1 MNSYEQKRQEKKERL
16 LAAADKAREESDRL
30 YNTYQKMSDVIP
42 FGQPILV
49 GHHSERGD
57 RNYRSRVENTMR
69 KSIELEDKAERLERR
84 AKAIEENKAI
94 FSDDPQAIEK
104 LSDKIDRLEKQQAL
118 MVAANKLVKKNDRE
132 GLADLGFTDAQV
144 DKLFQP
150 DCFGYLGFAKY
161 MIVNNGAN
169 IRRLKQRL
177 TYLEKL
183 SELETTEKTINDVTI
198 IANTEAN
205 RVQIKFPGKP
215 SEEVRKEL
223 KANGFRWAPSEG
235 AWQRHYTNWALQLAK
250 NIVEKYY

>member
-1 MNSYEQKRQEKKERL
+1 MNSYEQKRQEKHDRL
-16 LAAADKAREESDRL
+16 LAAAEKARKESDSL

-57 RNYRSRVENTMR
+57 RNYRARIDNTMR
-69 KSIELEDKAERLERR
+69 KSIEMDNKADYYEQR
-84 AKAIEENKAI
+84 AKSIENNHAI
-94 FSDDPQAIEK
+94 FSDDPEATTK
-104 LSDKIDRLEKQQAL
+104 LADRIAKLEQRQEL
-118 MVAANKLVKKNDRE
+118 MKAANKLVKKNDRE
-132 GLADLGFTDAQV
+132 GLSELGFD
-144 DKLFQP
+144 DKVIDSLFKP
-150 DCFGYLGFAKY
+150 DCFGNLGFASY
-161 MIVNNGAN
+161 AITNNGAN

-205 RVQIKFPGKP
+205 RVQIKFPDKP
-215 SEEVRKEL
+215 AEEVRKEL

-235 AWQRHYTNWALQLAK
+235 AWQRHYNNWALKLAQD
-250 NIVEKYY
+250 IVKKYY